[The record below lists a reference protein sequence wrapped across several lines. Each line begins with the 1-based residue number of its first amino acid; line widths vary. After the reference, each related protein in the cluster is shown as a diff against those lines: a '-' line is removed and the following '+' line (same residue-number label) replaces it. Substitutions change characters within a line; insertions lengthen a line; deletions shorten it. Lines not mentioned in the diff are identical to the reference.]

1 MLCKGCLL
9 SPLRRLSRL
18 TRPCGDGER
27 KTAAR
32 PRRGGALARILGC
45 SKGATIIEFAFVCP
59 ILIALL
65 LAAFETLLVLFAQQV
80 LLTAA
85 TQSARLIMTN
95 QAGNMT
101 QAQFQQVA
109 CDNLPSMFNC
119 ANLFVNVQ
127 TFSSFASVSAPN
139 PVQNGK
145 LQSGQL
151 TFSPGQPGSIE
162 SVQLYYLW
170 PVISAPLGFSL
181 ANLGN
186 GTRLLVATVAFKN
199 EP

>member
-1 MLCKGCLL
+1 MSPSSSHWRWFRCYTRPRGEGLREAAAPRHRGNAIARLLGCCKG
-9 SPLRRLSRL
+9 S
-18 TRPCGDGER
+18 
-27 KTAAR
+27 
-32 PRRGGALARILGC
+32 
-45 SKGATIIEFAFVCP
+45 TIIEFAIVSSV
-59 ILIALL
+59 LIAVL
-65 LAAFETLLVLFAQQV
+65 LAAFETLLVLFAQQI

-101 QAQFQQVA
+101 QAQFQQAA
-109 CDNLPSMFNC
+109 CGYLPPMFNC
-119 ANLFVNVQ
+119 ANLFVSAQ
-127 TFSSFASVSAPN
+127 TFSSFSSVSAPN

-145 LQSGQL
+145 FQSNQL
-151 TFSPGQPGSIE
+151 PFSPGQPGSIE

-170 PVISAPLGFSL
+170 PVVPAPLGFNL

-186 GTRLLVATVAFKN
+186 NTRLLVATVAFKN